1 MFQLLDY
8 EVKASEQVP
17 LYIEIDMHELA
28 IKKAM
33 ESGDT
38 DLSKIILLIF

>member
-1 MFQLLDY
+1 MKLLDY

-17 LYIEIDMHELA
+17 LYIEIDMPELA

-38 DLSKIILLIF
+38 DLSIFLVRFFI